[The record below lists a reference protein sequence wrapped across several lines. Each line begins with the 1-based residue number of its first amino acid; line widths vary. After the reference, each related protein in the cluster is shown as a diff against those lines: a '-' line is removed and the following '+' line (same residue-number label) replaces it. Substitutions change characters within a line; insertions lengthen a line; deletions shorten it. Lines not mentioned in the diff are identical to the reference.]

1 MNQENKLYNLFFVH
15 RQVHIPEYWD
25 MYHEEEFETQLR
37 MKMPGFTFEFWYDTE
52 DECQFDIADASVI
65 VKRMLEHKNATEV
78 YAEDISGEGY
88 TVFVIA
94 FKD

>member
-1 MNQENKLYNLFFVH
+1 MKKENKLYNLFFVD
-15 RQVHIPEYWD
+15 RKVHIPEYWD
-25 MYHEEEFETQLR
+25 MYREEEFRTQLQ
-37 MKMPGFTFEFWYDTE
+37 MKMPGFHFEFWYDAE
-52 DECQFDIADASVI
+52 DCEFGVGDASVI

-78 YAEDISGEGY
+78 YAEDISGEEY

>member
-1 MNQENKLYNLFFVH
+1 MNKVNKLYNLFFVH
-15 RQVHIPEYWD
+15 KKVHIPEYWD
-25 MYHEEEFETQLR
+25 SYYEEEFETQLR
-37 MKMPGFTFEFWYDTE
+37 MQMPGFTFEFWHDAE
-52 DECQFDIADASVI
+52 DCQFDIADASVI

-78 YAEDISGEGY
+78 YSEDISGEDY